1 MSVVAIGALISGG
14 WALLRYALALPR
26 FVRYLRRARI
36 TSIPKGPTPPLSLVK
51 SVRGDVPG
59 LEENLV
65 RTLRQ
70 NYPDFEVIFA
80 HRKDDEQAVAAI
92 DAARTQ
98 VPDVEV
104 RASTD
109 GAQERRDP
117 TVWASAS
124 VRPDPLYLRDAA
136 NGLQEGDVVTFPP
149 VLFGLRS
156 LGARLWGLL
165 CDVDFFLI
173 LLRWHARVPVSET
186 IAGIGPNDTW
196 APEAAVLARRAARCF
211 VPVMGFGQSLAIVT
225 RWFRRLP
232 YAPSV
237 SARVSAVA
245 PLLMLATAIG
255 TPHTAWAVAGLA
267 AHTFFRIAIAVVID
281 FRFCWDRSLVRSLP
295 LLPLLWVY
303 EPLAWI
309 WVWFAREESQDA
321 NLVRA

>member
-1 MSVVAIGALISGG
+1 MRDIRRLYYFVGMSVVAIGALISGG

-59 LEENLV
+59 IGENLV
-65 RTLRQ
+65 RTLKQ

-80 HRKDDEQAVAAI
+80 HEEDDAPAVAAI

-136 NGLQEGDVVTFPP
+136 NGLQEGAVVTFPP

-165 CDVDFFLI
+165 SPSAGKPAVTNGASAGRPSEVAERI
-173 LLRWHARVPVSET
+173 ARSSRSPPTGVSLRTVIAVRWDAAPGSRGPCHPVPTDRRGSHNPDGARP
-186 IAGIGPNDTW
+186 GG
-196 APEAAVLARRAARCF
+196 ARRRAHGPIRAPGECP
-211 VPVMGFGQSLAIVT
+211 PV
-225 RWFRRLP
+225 R
-232 YAPSV
+232 
-237 SARVSAVA
+237 
-245 PLLMLATAIG
+245 
-255 TPHTAWAVAGLA
+255 
-267 AHTFFRIAIAVVID
+267 
-281 FRFCWDRSLVRSLP
+281 
-295 LLPLLWVY
+295 
-303 EPLAWI
+303 
-309 WVWFAREESQDA
+309 
-321 NLVRA
+321 